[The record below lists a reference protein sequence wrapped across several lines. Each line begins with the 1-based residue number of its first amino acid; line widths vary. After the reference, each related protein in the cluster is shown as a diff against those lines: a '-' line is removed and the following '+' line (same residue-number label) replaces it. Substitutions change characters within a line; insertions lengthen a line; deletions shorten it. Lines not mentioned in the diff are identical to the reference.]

1 MVGGGTGIHIFPL
14 GSRQPPAAL
23 PAAIPFNENAWR
35 LPTSSRKLKP
45 AMRKRDR
52 PAGTRHCRI
61 AAKRIAWASCQG
73 RKEGMAFDLVE
84 PQSLDEALAL
94 LDPEDPGVR
103 AIAGGTALML
113 MIKSG
118 FLQPRRLVSLR
129 RIGGI
134 AAIGASAEGG
144 LVLGAMARL
153 RDVERAPAVR
163 ERAPVI
169 AEMLRGHSNVRV
181 RTVATV
187 GGNLAHGDP
196 HMDLP
201 PVLIALDAAVRV
213 RGAGGSRSIAVAD
226 LLSGYF
232 ETVLCNDEPITEVTI
247 PPQHGRRAVYLKCTT
262 RAADDWPVRIAAV
275 ERLLAGGLIG
285 EALFREAGALAA
297 DAVEPV
303 GDERGSAPYKKHLA
317 GVVVRRALMR
327 AAEVAG

>member
-1 MVGGGTGIHIFPL
+1 
-14 GSRQPPAAL
+14 
-23 PAAIPFNENAWR
+23 
-35 LPTSSRKLKP
+35 
-45 AMRKRDR
+45 
-52 PAGTRHCRI
+52 
-61 AAKRIAWASCQG
+61 
-73 RKEGMAFDLVE
+73 MAFDLVE

-232 ETVLCNDEPITEVTI
+232 ETALRNDELITEVTI

-262 RAADDWPVRIAAV
+262 RAADDWPALGVAISLALAGATIREARVVIAAATDRPVRIAAV